1 MSSKKTGLWMIGA
14 CGGVGTTATLG
25 LAALARGLTSG
36 TSLVTE
42 LDLFA
47 PLGLIEPG
55 KFVVGGHE
63 IRASRFRQ
71 TAQEM
76 HERAGVFS
84 RNVLVGTDDLLASWE
99 ENIRPGTVIG
109 SGPAIERLAE
119 TGAVRTAA
127 TGREAVE
134 FIKADLLEFKKKH
147 DLDEIVFVHV
157 ASTEPPIPLE
167 PEHEDDAKFA
177 KALEKSAVGPTTIP
191 SSTLYATAAIELGCP
206 YVNFTPSLGASI
218 PVLERLAKA
227 KGVPLAGKDGKTGET
242 LMKTVLAPMFSR
254 RNWKILSWVGHNIFG
269 NRDGVVLDDPRH
281 KASKVGTKDQ
291 VVSGIVGYKPQT
303 LVSIEY
309 IQSLDDWKT
318 AWDHI
323 HFEGFLGTKMILQFI
338 WQGCDSLLAAPLVID
353 LARLILDAKGRGQ
366 SGMQSQFASFFK
378 HPEGSKEHDFFR
390 QWNILEEHVAELTA
404 QSGAGK

>member
-227 KGVPLAGKDGKTGET
+227 KGVPLAGKDGKPGET

>member
-1 MSSKKTGLWMIGA
+1 MSSKKTGLWLIGA

-25 LAALARGLTSG
+25 LAALSRGLTSG

-42 LDLFA
+42 LPLFSG
-47 PLGLIEPG
+47 LDLIEPG
-55 KFVVGGHE
+55 QFVVGGHE

-71 TAQEM
+71 NAQEM
-76 HERAGVFS
+76 HERAGVFA
-84 RNVLVGTDDLLASWE
+84 RNLLVGTDDLLAQWE

-119 TGAVRTAA
+119 SGSVRTAP

-134 FIKADLLEFKKKH
+134 FIKADLMEFRAKN
-147 DLDEIVFVHV
+147 DLDEIVVAHV
-157 ASTEPPIPLE
+157 ASTEPPNPPQE
-167 PEHEDDAKFA
+167 EHSDDQKFA
-177 KALEKSAVGPTTIP
+177 KCLEKQGVGQTPLP
-191 SSTLYATAAIELGCP
+191 SSTLYATAAIELGMP

-218 PVLERLAKA
+218 PVLERLALK
-227 KGVPLAGKDGKTGET
+227 KGVPLCGKDGKTGET

-291 VVSGIVGYKPQT
+291 VVSAIVGYKPQT
-303 LVSIEY
+303 HVSIEY

-353 LARLILDAKGRGQ
+353 LARLILDAKKRGK
-366 SGMQSQFASFFK
+366 SGIQSQLACFFK

-390 QWNILEEHVAELTA
+390 QWDTLERYVEELK
-404 QSGAGK
+404 GEKCR